1 MPQAAA
7 LPRPHVV
14 CKRSELSG
22 GGTASMPVREKGRRR
37 PGSQPARPLS
47 CPQPPADRAKV
58 RGFSP
63 IASGFTA
70 ETDWL
75 LEEDGFEP
83 SVPQKGGQWFFET
96 APFNRAGLSWPR
108 KLVAA
113 AFQPDPLPPT
123 KSPSPEGRSSR
134 GAPAFFRP
142 FGRRT
147 NDREPAE
154 KGVPHR
160 TPRAR
165 TTSSKSGTSCHPA
178 IRIFDEASYSQ
189 F

>member
-1 MPQAAA
+1 MQ
-7 LPRPHVV
+7 
-14 CKRSELSG
+14 
-22 GGTASMPVREKGRRR
+22 RRWCHLLA
-37 PGSQPARPLS
+37 ARPIPS
-47 CPQPPADRAKV
+47 RRWRK
-58 RGFSP
+58 
-63 IASGFTA
+63 
-70 ETDWL
+70 TDSN
-75 LEEDGFEP
+75 P
-83 SVPQKGGQWFFET
+83 RVPQKGGQWFFET

-113 AFQPDPLPPT
+113 AFQRDPLPPT

-142 FGRRT
+142 FGRHT

-154 KGVPHR
+154 KGVPYR

-189 F
+189 FLVPSGCRERASARVPDE

>member
-1 MPQAAA
+1 M
-7 LPRPHVV
+7 
-14 CKRSELSG
+14 
-22 GGTASMPVREKGRRR
+22 
-37 PGSQPARPLS
+37 PGSTPATSQL
-47 CPQPPADRAKV
+47 
-58 RGFSP
+58 
-63 IASGFTA
+63 
-70 ETDWL
+70 DWL
-75 LEEDGFEP
+75 ISTTAITVLSWSRATRDLLKSFVWGIRALHQLDAATMVPSPRRLPHTMSPLEEDGFEP

-142 FGRRT
+142 FCRRT

>member
-1 MPQAAA
+1 MVSSIGMR
-7 LPRPHVV
+7 PR
-14 CKRSELSG
+14 
-22 GGTASMPVREKGRRR
+22 
-37 PGSQPARPLS
+37 
-47 CPQPPADRAKV
+47 KV
-58 RGFSP
+58 GFSVDSP
-63 IASGFTA
+63 
-70 ETDWL
+70 